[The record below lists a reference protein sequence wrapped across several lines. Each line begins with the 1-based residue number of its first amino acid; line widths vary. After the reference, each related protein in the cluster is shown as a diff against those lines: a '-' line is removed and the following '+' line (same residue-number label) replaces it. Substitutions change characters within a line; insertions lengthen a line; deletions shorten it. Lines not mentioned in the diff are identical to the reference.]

1 MVYVQSMQWPHI
13 QQKKLLHN
21 LQLVLHRLRR
31 RCLHLHLH
39 LHQHQCHLPPPL
51 NQVTVETS
59 PTARVTRLAVAFLT
73 SLITVLSTVAVHMR
87 MLFAALTLSTAVPVI
102 TLFVMLKKGSASRA
116 REIIW
121 EWLQAN
127 DIWLSTSFPGPSC
140 RKEPKRTTVLCSGR
154 GTPLLQ
160 CVEEKRTELMIPE
173 AFECRRCS
181 GHYVFSICR
190 HLAILL

>member
-1 MVYVQSMQWPHI
+1 MVYAQSMQWPHI

-31 RCLHLHLH
+31 HRLHLH

-59 PTARVTRLAVAFLT
+59 PTARVMRLAVAFLT

-87 MLFAALTLSTAVPVI
+87 MLFAALTLCTAVPVI

-127 DIWLSTSFPGPSC
+127 DIWQSTSFPGPSC
-140 RKEPKRTTVLCSGR
+140 RKERKRTTVFCSGR

-160 CVEEKRTELMIPE
+160 CAEENGTR
-173 AFECRRCS
+173 ECRRCS
-181 GHYVFSICR
+181 CHYIFSICR